1 MKRELT
7 TNLFVFFLLV
17 AVGVGSR
24 WIADAGQPTLS
35 NFTALAAAGLFAGFY
50 FKPRWI
56 AGLVPLAI
64 MPLSNLGLPKYNNGW
79 EMTFALAMLL
89 LPVAL
94 GWFLQRKATWLRIFS
109 SAAAPAILFY
119 LVTDLVFLP
128 GQSLYPQTIA
138 GQLDSYVA
146 ALPFLRNMLLGNLV
160 YSALFFGVYWAVV
173 SARLGSRT
181 NAELVPAP
189 VRAE

>member
-1 MKRELT
+1 
-7 TNLFVFFLLV
+7 
-17 AVGVGSR
+17 
-24 WIADAGQPTLS
+24 
-35 NFTALAAAGLFAGFY
+35 LFAGFY